1 MTEIKLF
8 FSISISFH
16 NTNLNYLTSLMILA
30 DIFVYTY
37 INFYIFT
44 SEIDPRKISHKY
56 VNTLYMYIYK

>member
-8 FSISISFH
+8 FSISISFR

-44 SEIDPRKISHKY
+44 SEIDP
-56 VNTLYMYIYK
+56 